1 MPGSLGAGSLEP
13 SQDERTMATLAHALQ
28 LVLSWIGPLV
38 IFLMRRESRFVS
50 FHSLQAL
57 LLQVVQVIVV
67 VIFFVGWFI
76 LMFTTLFVS
85 GTSRPASNPPV
96 ALFLVF
102 PLLWLLLMATWI
114 TVFIIVIVY
123 AVKASRG
130 EWAEYPVL
138 GKFARKLLKIG
149 PGGSAI

>member
-1 MPGSLGAGSLEP
+1 
-13 SQDERTMATLAHALQ
+13 
-28 LVLSWIGPLV
+28 
-38 IFLMRRESRFVS
+38 
-50 FHSLQAL
+50 
-57 LLQVVQVIVV
+57 VVQVIVV

-85 GTSRPASNPPV
+85 GTSKPAGNPPV

-114 TVFIIVIVY
+114 AVFIIVIVY